1 MNVQN
6 EVLAAALVVAGYEL
20 KQIDLVRIKRGK
32 KPLFNFID
40 VVK

>member
-1 MNVQN
+1 MNVQS
-6 EVLAAALVVAGYEL
+6 EVVAAALIVAGYVL

-32 KPLFNFID
+32 KPLFSFID